1 MVIVMA
7 RRRKKAEG
15 ELRLSSK
22 KHPRRGIASTCFAI
36 LSIILFGA
44 ACIYSGTLN
53 GKAGM
58 EIGVVGIA
66 CIGISIIGFV
76 FAWLALHEDNI
87 KTVFP
92 TVGILLNS
100 LLIIMY
106 MILYLLG
113 SVM

>member
-1 MVIVMA
+1 MA

-36 LSIILFGA
+36 LSILLFGA
-44 ACIYSGTLN
+44 ACIYSGTLD

-58 EIGVVGIA
+58 EIGIAGLA
-66 CIGISIIGFV
+66 CIVISITGFV
-76 FAWLALHEDNI
+76 FAWLALHEENI
-87 KTVFP
+87 KAVFP
-92 TVGILLNS
+92 TVGILLNG
-100 LLIIMY
+100 LLVILY

-113 SVM
+113 SLM